1 MEYDVSS
8 EIFQRLERI
17 KGSLL
22 LSLKEDL
29 YCVR

>member
-22 LSLKEDL
+22 LSIKEDSL
-29 YCVR
+29 R